1 MTMRKNVKRKPPV
14 KRDSKAKSKPSKRRK
29 YTRKKQHKRLSQI
42 KMIGITAV
50 LGGLSAFGFWRCLDD
65 SGLSPLDPVS
75 GEEVQKKVDVGEGKI
90 VDPTLLR
97 EEKLLEAEMPEQEQ
111 ELADGVAPEISDRD
125 RESELDA
132 RFPNHAVAYHFHTQV
147 RAEPSPEARVIA
159 YARRGSTFRVSETL
173 SETGCSKGWHEIAPG
188 GVFICAGEGVI
199 VSDQPVSFAP
209 SPPQPVL
216 EASMPYSYAYSTAEN
231 VPQYWRVPTAQ
242 EADQV
247 ADLFARIELRDQ
259 VARGEVPVDSDAS
272 VGDEERSPPAVAEE
286 PGEGTDRAASSDGGV
301 ADPYALPPFVYQRM
315 AKGFFVS
322 TDDEIVSDDR
332 TYRRTV
338 RGRYVRA
345 DRLAKA
351 KASPFEGLL
360 LGREVTLPQV
370 YVTGGGVKLLRQEE
384 EGGPL
389 TVGER
394 VARLARLPFLGLMKR
409 RGRNYVRVGDTD
421 FLSSRVAAV
430 LKKVAPPAD
439 IRPGERWI
447 DIDLEQ
453 QTLVAY
459 EGDNPV
465 FATLVSTG
473 REDFETPRGS
483 FRVYSKHIAITMDD
497 PDGGDEAYSIED
509 VPWTQY
515 FEESY
520 ALHGAFWH
528 NRFGRVRSHGC
539 VNLSPADAR
548 RLFFW
553 TGPHL
558 PDGLHGIVA
567 TRENRGTRII
577 IR

>member
-1 MTMRKNVKRKPPV
+1 
-14 KRDSKAKSKPSKRRK
+14 
-29 YTRKKQHKRLSQI
+29 
-42 KMIGITAV
+42 
-50 LGGLSAFGFWRCLDD
+50 
-65 SGLSPLDPVS
+65 
-75 GEEVQKKVDVGEGKI
+75 
-90 VDPTLLR
+90 
-97 EEKLLEAEMPEQEQ
+97 
-111 ELADGVAPEISDRD
+111 
-125 RESELDA
+125 
-132 RFPNHAVAYHFHTQV
+132 
-147 RAEPSPEARVIA
+147 
-159 YARRGSTFRVSETL
+159 
-173 SETGCSKGWHEIAPG
+173 
-188 GVFICAGEGVI
+188 
-199 VSDQPVSFAP
+199 
-209 SPPQPVL
+209 
-216 EASMPYSYAYSTAEN
+216 MPYSYAYSTVEN
-231 VPQYWRVPTAQ
+231 IPQYWRVPNAL
-242 EADQV
+242 EVDRV
-247 ADLFARIELRDQ
+247 ADLFARIEVRDQ
-259 VARGEVPVDSDAS
+259 AARGEVAVDRDAS
-272 VGDEERSPPAVAEE
+272 TGDEVITPAAAEGE
-286 PGEGTDRAASSDGGV
+286 PGQGKEKLTLSDGGV

-322 TDDEIVSDDR
+322 TDDEVVNDDR

-338 RGRYVRA
+338 RGRYVPA

-370 YVTGGGVKLLRQEE
+370 YVTGGGVKMLRQEE

-389 TVGER
+389 KVGER

-483 FRVYSKHIAITMDD
+483 FRIYSKHIAITMDD
-497 PDGGDEAYSIED
+497 PDAGDEAYSIED

-567 TRENRGTRII
+567 TKENRGTRIVI
-577 IR
+577 H